1 MYQLKE
7 MKYTKYISVLFLL
20 SVLTVP
26 SCVKEKEF
34 PTIPA
39 IQFLHFDAYTPD
51 SADCVIAFQDG
62 DGDIGILPGDA
73 TTPNDYQ
80 LKYLYKDLTTG
91 VFKPYDS
98 DLTTPAMDTL
108 FYSYRV
114 PNLTPDGQY
123 KALDGEIRAKL
134 RAAPIYHP
142 THSIVKF
149 EIILRDRAGHLSNRV
164 MTNEIITNP

>member
-1 MYQLKE
+1 
-7 MKYTKYISVLFLL
+7 MKYTKFIAVLFLL
-20 SVLTVP
+20 SVIIIP

-34 PTIPA
+34 PPIPA
-39 IQFLHFDAYTPD
+39 ITFLHYDAYAPD
-51 SADCVIAFQDG
+51 SADCVIAFKDG
-62 DGDIGILPGDA
+62 DGDIGILESDA

-80 LKYLYKDLTTG
+80 LKYLYKDLLTG
-91 VFKPYDS
+91 VFLPYDS
-98 DLTTPAMDTL
+98 NLATPEMDTL

-142 THSIVKF
+142 AHSIVKF
-149 EIILRDRAGHLSNRV
+149 EIFLRDRAGNVSNRV